1 MILSGNLNEAV
12 AQEEDEE
19 EKACV
24 GHRDADDFE
33 KTRRETPAGGDADQ
47 QETKDLGRT
56 KLTGDGNITCPCVG
70 LEGKRGGGE
79 GGEKKKLTER
89 TMKHPQLGITG
100 SVTRSATKRNYI
112 THFLGHLE
120 W

>member
-19 EKACV
+19 EKACN

-70 LEGKRGGGE
+70 LEGRGERKR
-79 GGEKKKLTER
+79 K
-89 TMKHPQLGITG
+89 ITRKNNEASSIG
-100 SVTRSATKRNYI
+100 RKVVVLQGLSRDRQPKEMTLLIFWGT
-112 THFLGHLE
+112 
-120 W
+120 